1 VTKITIPPEAFVV
14 NHLFEDSEFF
24 LEEAKKLQ
32 GDDPHVARRYV
43 RASIITAFA
52 ALEAFLNTMLYLLDE
67 GVDLDLSERA
77 FIQEKRVELTEDG
90 YFDMKGQRYSSLEEK
105 IRFIYWHR
113 GERIRLPKNNVAWQS
128 FVNAKSLR
136 DEIVHPKP
144 PAVAYSKITVA
155 AAESCFNASRKMAA
169 VLGWYAV

>member
-1 VTKITIPPEAFVV
+1 MTKIRIPPEAFVV

-24 LEEAKKLQ
+24 LEEAKKFQ
-32 GDDPHVARRYV
+32 GEDPHVTRRYV

-67 GVDLDLSERA
+67 GADLDLSERA

-90 YFDMKGQRYSSLEEK
+90 YFDMKGQRYPSLEEK
-105 IRFIYWHR
+105 IRFMYWHR
-113 GERIRLPKNNVAWQS
+113 EGIRLPKGNAAWQS
-128 FVNAKSLR
+128 FVDAKRLR

-155 AAESCFNASRKMAA
+155 AAESCFKASRKMAA
-169 VLGWYAV
+169 TLGWYAV